1 MSDLDLLISTVN
13 LDLHTVTPGDY
24 QLLEF
29 DRADPELWVDRGF
42 SNPFGHLVQ
51 DPGPLP
57 YRIPR
62 IKADPTLAK
71 YLLRMAVFRPTQEI
85 IGSAGFHAGPDESGM
100 IEIGLGIIQQYQGRG
115 FAQELLHGMWGWVVN
130 DPLVTKLRYT
140 VSADNIASQ
149 AIIRKF
155 AFTYMGQQ
163 IDDEDG
169 PEDIFEMSAPE
180 YRLKF
185 GNDLSNGAAD

>member
-1 MSDLDLLISTVN
+1 MSDLDLLISTEN
-13 LDLHTVTPGDY
+13 LDLHTVTPADY

-71 YLLRMAVFRPTQEI
+71 YLLRMAVFRPTQKI

-130 DPLVTKLRYT
+130 DPLVTKLRY
-140 VSADNIASQ
+140 
-149 AIIRKF
+149 
-155 AFTYMGQQ
+155 
-163 IDDEDG
+163 
-169 PEDIFEMSAPE
+169 
-180 YRLKF
+180 
-185 GNDLSNGAAD
+185 